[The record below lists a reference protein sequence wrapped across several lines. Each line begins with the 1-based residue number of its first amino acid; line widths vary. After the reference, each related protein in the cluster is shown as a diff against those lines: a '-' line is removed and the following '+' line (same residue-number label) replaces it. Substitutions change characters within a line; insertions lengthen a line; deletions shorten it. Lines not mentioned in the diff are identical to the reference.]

1 MLTVFYI
8 RDVNKERNIDINN
21 SRKKIYKILILR
33 FKKVWKLS
41 ITQKI
46 IKWK

>member
-8 RDVNKERNIDINN
+8 RDVNKERNIDINK

-46 IKWK
+46 IK